1 MNRVLSGSIAKRCR
15 VPRVRFAHGRHERGF
30 TLVELVVTV
39 VVAAILMAFAVPNF
53 TNMINAN
60 RLTTGANALIAALNS
75 ARMEAIKRNGS
86 VQFCSNSATTN
97 GTDTLSTACGTNTG
111 AVFVLTGTT
120 ATQLLAA
127 PSALSIPSVRVRGT
141 VAAVRFS
148 GSGLGYA
155 PGSTTP
161 LGSGATGTTVVELCS
176 TAMSTNN
183 DVQVNMVTGSIITS
197 STSTTATCP

>member
-1 MNRVLSGSIAKRCR
+1 M
-15 VPRVRFAHGRHERGF
+15 PRVRRALGRHERGF
-30 TLVELVVTV
+30 TLVELVITL
-39 VVAAILMAFAVPNF
+39 VVAAILFTIAIPNF
-53 TNMINAN
+53 NNLINAN
-60 RLTTGANALIAALNS
+60 RLTTATNAMVGALNS

-120 ATQLLAA
+120 TSQLLAA
-127 PSALSIPSVRVRGT
+127 PSALSVPSVKVHGT
-141 VAAVRFS
+141 VAAIRFN

-161 LGSGATGTTVVELCS
+161 YDSVTTGNAVVELCS
-176 TAMSTNN
+176 TALSQNN
-183 DVQVNMVTGSIITS
+183 DVKVNMATGSIITS
-197 STSTTATCP
+197 STPATATCP